1 MALIKCPECGKEIS
15 SMASICPKCGYPIP
29 RKKTLNNRCVK
40 ITNIASIIFGIIMA
54 GAVFSSEGGLTKNAN
69 AASLSW
75 LLIMSGALFLISLK
89 YNSKIAAIA
98 SSALYCIAVLISNAS
113 VSISFAYL
121 IVEAIVGIIVLT
133 NIYFIKNNGLFKNK

>member
-1 MALIKCPECGKEIS
+1 
-15 SMASICPKCGYPIP
+15 
-29 RKKTLNNRCVK
+29 
-40 ITNIASIIFGIIMA
+40 MA

-75 LLIMSGALFLISLK
+75 LLIMSGTLFLISLK